1 MRLGRSWHQG
11 HCRLGI
17 SRKTPLK
24 SALLGTLLLCAA
36 TASAASAGEPSQKEA
51 SRIEVGR
58 FEPGLPGAAAPIG
71 YAGVCDSYGN
81 GFFYLPGTETCFKI
95 GGLIYGEVQVAAPN
109 YSVNG
114 QTFEGNGTPANG
126 GYVPTRSQYATAG
139 QRNAVGYL
147 NLGRLELDARKETP
161 YGVVRVFVRGDTLFG
176 SRDSGLA
183 SGIPGSVYAP
193 SIRDTTVLNKAFL
206 QFNGLTAG
214 FAQSMFDFYADA
226 DNWGYLRGSNATV
239 PLLAYTASFGQGFS
253 ATLSLEDERWR
264 RAAIGSTVAN
274 FQAAPTS
281 SQAPDIVGNIRL
293 DQPWGAL
300 QLSGAAHQIHS
311 NLYPML
317 PNGTLGA
324 SVNAKSDFGMAV
336 QGGLELNTDMISPG
350 DKLWLQAAFEK
361 GATSYTNG
369 NNLASDYA
377 PSSGPRLYGTG
388 VSPQDY
394 NFGWDP
400 QLPMDC
406 VYTGVSALSATCEKP
421 WGFSFTGVFKHNW
434 TPDLSSSVFGSY
446 LTTSYDPN
454 ALAGLGGAVGVVDTK
469 ETRIG
474 GSLVW
479 TPIKGLDIGTEFMYL
494 HLSQSTPAG
503 LAPNYGSTSLNA
515 SGVPSFKANN
525 NEYEGRIR
533 VQKEF

>member
-1 MRLGRSWHQG
+1 MRLGRSWLERQFF
-11 HCRLGI
+11 LGT
-17 SRKTPLK
+17 SRGSALK
-24 SALLGTLLLCAA
+24 SALLGTTLLCAA
-36 TASAASAGEPSQKEA
+36 MAGAASAD
-51 SRIEVGR
+51 EVTLA
-58 FEPGLPGAAAPIG
+58 LPRATAPVG
-71 YAGVCDSYGN
+71 YAGVCNTYGE
-81 GFFYLPGTETCFKI
+81 GFFYLPGTDSCLKI
-95 GGLIYGEVQVAAPN
+95 GGLIYGELQTAAPN

-114 QTFEGNGTPANG
+114 QTFEGNGTPAGG

-161 YGVVRVFVRGDTLFG
+161 YGLVRVFVRGDTLFG
-176 SRDSGLA
+176 TRDNGLA
-183 SGIPGSVYAP
+183 SGVPGSVYSP
-193 SIRDTTVLNKAFL
+193 NIRDATVLNKAFL
-206 QFNGLTAG
+206 QFDGLTAG
-214 FAQSMFDFYADA
+214 LAQSMFDFYADA
-226 DNWGYLRGSNATV
+226 DNWGYLRGSDATV
-239 PLLAYTASFGQGFS
+239 PLLAYTASFGKGYS
-253 ATLSLEDERWR
+253 ATLSLEDSRWR
-264 RAAIGSTVAN
+264 RAAIGSTVAD
-274 FQAAPTS
+274 FQASPTS

-293 DQPWGAL
+293 DQPWGAV

-324 SVNAKSDFGMAV
+324 SASAKGDFGLAV

-361 GATSYTNG
+361 GAPSYTNG
-369 NNLASDYA
+369 NNLSSNYT
-377 PSSGPRLYGTG
+377 PSNGPTYYGTG
-388 VSPQDY
+388 ISTQDY

-406 VYTGVSALSATCEKP
+406 VYTGVSALSANCEKP

-434 TPDLSSSVFGSY
+434 TPELSSSVFGSY
-446 LTTSYDPN
+446 LSTNFDPN
-454 ALAGLGGAVGVVDTK
+454 ALAGLGGAVGVVDTQ

-479 TPIKGLDIGTEFMYL
+479 TPVKGLDIGTEFMYL
-494 HLSQSTPAG
+494 HLSQSNPAG
-503 LAPNYGSTSLNA
+503 LAPNYGSTSLSA
-515 SGVPSFKANN
+515 AGVPSFKANN